1 MYRHCRSN
9 QFLYQIYR
17 EIFCWFIPMHE
28 SLLWACRWQQYDG
41 HMQRKVWSVSY
52 LVKLWW
58 KPIRRTMCNM
68 AGSVVS
74 VGFFRQFLGWIRITL
89 YRVELTSVAKLTLQ
103 RFPNHCF
110 SLARRLNV
118 TALQYSGPKF
128 SSHWKV
134 RTEIFGWRLP
144 LQPDIVIWYCTRDSQ

>member
-17 EIFCWFIPMHE
+17 EIFCWFIPVHE
-28 SLLWACRWQQYDG
+28 SLLWACRWQQYGG
-41 HMQRKVWSVSY
+41 HMQRKLWSVSS

-74 VGFFRQFLGWIRITL
+74 VGFFRQFLGLIRITR
-89 YRVELTSVAKLTLQ
+89 YRVELTSVAKFTLQ
-103 RFPNHCF
+103 RFPNYCF

-118 TALQYSGPKF
+118 TALHCSGPKI

-134 RTEIFGWRLP
+134 RTKALAEGCP
-144 LQPDIVIWYCTRDSQ
+144 TTPYCDWILYEG